1 MKIRIF
7 AVISIVLGM
16 VVSAVAQDVV
26 RAQGARTMI
35 FQSGDFAGLPIHP
48 PTPDQVLTDVQKAL
62 KLTDTQATAVKALLN
77 LRTESSKAAV
87 QNLEEKQK
95 ALHTVLGQQN
105 PAAIDIGNAYLGV
118 QAAQNALKGVQEK
131 FQTDFQALLT
141 TEQRSTVQSL
151 KSASGQIEAL
161 HRLGV
166 LGAED
171 VFFDFGLPVPGPLG
185 WPGHMGGEIHIEHL
199 K

>member
-1 MKIRIF
+1 MKIRAF
-7 AVISIVLGM
+7 AFLSIVIGL
-16 VVSAVAQDVV
+16 VVPAFAQDVI
-26 RAQGARTMI
+26 RAVQGRTM
-35 FQSGDFAGLPIHP
+35 FFHNEDVTTLPLHP
-48 PTPDQVLTDVQKAL
+48 PTFDEALADVQKAF
-62 KLTDTQATAVKALLN
+62 KLTDTQVAAVKALLN

-87 QNLEEKQK
+87 QNLEEKQR

-118 QAAQNALKGVQEK
+118 QAARNALKSVEEK

-151 KSASGQIEAL
+151 KGASGQIEAL
-161 HRLGV
+161 RRLGV

-171 VFFDFGLPVPGPLG
+171 VFFDFGLPVPGPPG